1 MTTAKPILDSRF
13 PTLGWGVRWDMAA
26 VAEAEQDGEQEAWIR
41 LGNGEVA
48 VRLRN
53 LQDILKRGAVVTD
66 ARLVEDA
73 DENWTIWLRLSDRQ
87 GEFRVNQVRVDQ
99 PKTYRDVGLAVETIW
114 NDFGYMGS
122 ITLSSERRRVAVR
135 KSNGDVDNA

>member
-1 MTTAKPILDSRF
+1 MT
-13 PTLGWGVRWDMAA
+13 A
-26 VAEAEQDGEQEAWIR
+26 VADAEQDSEKEAWIR
-41 LGNGEVA
+41 LGGGELA
-48 VRLRN
+48 VRRRH

-99 PKTYRDVGLAVETIW
+99 PKTYRDVGLAVDAIW
-114 NDFGYMGS
+114 NDFGYMGTIS
-122 ITLSSERRRVAVR
+122 LSSERRREPLR
-135 KSNGDVDNA
+135 KPGDGD

>member
-1 MTTAKPILDSRF
+1 M
-13 PTLGWGVRWDMAA
+13 
-26 VAEAEQDGEQEAWIR
+26 AEAGGDTEQEAWIR
-41 LGNGEVA
+41 LGNGELA

-73 DENWTIWLRLSDRQ
+73 DENWTIWVRLSDRQ

-99 PKTYRDVGLAVETIW
+99 PKTYRDVALAVDTIW
-114 NDFGYMGS
+114 NDFGYMGT
-122 ITLSSERRRVAVR
+122 ITLSSERRRLPLPRGGGQDSA
-135 KSNGDVDNA
+135 

>member
-1 MTTAKPILDSRF
+1 MT
-13 PTLGWGVRWDMAA
+13 A
-26 VAEAEQDGEQEAWIR
+26 VADIDPQHEQEAWIR

-53 LQDILKRGAVVTD
+53 LQDILKRGAQVTD

-73 DENWTIWLRLSDRQ
+73 NENWTIWLRLSDRQ

-99 PKTYRDVGLAVETIW
+99 PKTYRAVALAIEAIW

-122 ITLSSERRRVAVR
+122 ITLSSERRRAPLR
-135 KSNGDVDNA
+135 KTGEAEG